1 MLTNTAGRGT
11 EMKTTLV
18 CLKAVLK
25 KMIHQVTQDCGVRSA
40 QRTRSLQCSH
50 GTVFVNVSKS

>member
-1 MLTNTAGRGT
+1 MRNVLSMLTNTAGRGT

-25 KMIHQVTQDCGVRSA
+25 ETVT
-40 QRTRSLQCSH
+40 
-50 GTVFVNVSKS
+50 